1 MQDFRRGW
9 LGWTRSER
17 VAAAGIASFILFFAP
32 LMAVLGG
39 HSSEPAPSMSD
50 GMPQDGG
57 TRASRHGAVPVAW
70 RVIAAVTLAA
80 LLLFAGRDA
89 FALRSPGAA
98 IRHALRAAAVELQH
112 APGTM
117 PAAAAWRAMPPHFR
131 HWRATVDP
139 ARFPAEIAVTLHGLD
154 LISCRDAVAKARRIE
169 GSVVVELEGYRAPD
183 DCRDDNDMTWRF
195 MP

>member
-1 MQDFRRGW
+1 MHPNRRRAW
-9 LGWTRSER
+9 RAL
-17 VAAAGIASFILFFAP
+17 VATALAAP
-32 LMAVLGG
+32 L
-39 HSSEPAPSMSD
+39 
-50 GMPQDGG
+50 
-57 TRASRHGAVPVAW
+57 
-70 RVIAAVTLAA
+70 
-80 LLLFAGRDA
+80 LLLAGPDA
-89 FALRSPGAA
+89 VALRSPGAA
-98 IRHALRAAAVELQH
+98 LRHALGGAALELRH

-117 PAAAAWRAMPPHFR
+117 PAPQAWRAMPRHLR

-169 GSVVVELEGYRAPD
+169 GPVVVELDGYGAPG